1 MRVALVNNSPAVSRL
16 VTLSLDKMGYEYV
29 EFQGLDELKTG
40 FDILVLDGDVGVW
53 DLNLK
58 DYASRILFLSSK
70 DSQPLSDADKTLQKP
85 FLPTEF
91 ISVMESLSDIEPNI
105 EDEPKIN
112 TQSFID
118 EPIEESA
125 DELKVNIG
133 DSEESFEDLNI
144 DTLQDL
150 KIDDFD
156 ENDENLEQKS
166 DTIGELSELM
176 HEIDEMPNQDIE
188 DILNDET
195 SDELKMHKDT
205 KQDILVDEMEQT
217 DDIEDIDELLKAIED
232 PVEEFEPQE
241 QEANQQVDE
250 ISIDDEVGH
259 SDNQTQGQIQQVDDT
274 DNQEQD
280 YENVENSD
288 NLDEEFQIDT
298 NTNSHSEINED
309 IAGDLDTTNED
320 SNEMVENLSIDSV
333 NETEISDLADNNEE
347 TTAQELVDDID
358 SLSERDLKMA
368 LDESVEDLDEVG
380 EITNLEQIQEQN
392 QDIQESDDKFDMD
405 AIKMDLTDKI
415 TEQITSV
422 IGSSALKSVLK
433 DLNIKI
439 NISFEDK

>member
-29 EFQGLDELKTG
+29 EFQGLDELKTS

-118 EPIEESA
+118 EPIKESA

-156 ENDENLEQKS
+156 ENDENLEPKS

-176 HEIDEMPNQDIE
+176 HEIDEMPSQDIE

-217 DDIEDIDELLKAIED
+217 DDIGDIDELLKAIED

-309 IAGDLDTTNED
+309 IAGDLDATNED
-320 SNEMVENLSIDSV
+320 GNEMVENLSIDSV
-333 NETEISDLADNNEE
+333 NETEISDPADNNEE
-347 TTAQELVDDID
+347 TTTQELVDDID